1 MKIDCEIIAANCII
15 RVEGC
20 INDPDILEFQSFVND
35 IITLSQKNPETIRSI
50 LIDMQKTR
58 YISSIVIGSLV
69 SLHNVLK
76 KSNQDLKIINVP
88 EFINQIFK
96 INSLDKT
103 LSINQ
108 I

>member
-1 MKIDCEIIAANCII
+1 MKIDCEIINANCII

-35 IITLSQKNPETIRSI
+35 IIVLSKKNPENIRSI

-69 SLHNVLK
+69 SLHNILK
-76 KSNQDLKIINVP
+76 KTNQDLKIINVP

-96 INSLDKT
+96 IISLDKT
-103 LSINQ
+103 ISINQ
-108 I
+108 

>member
-1 MKIDCEIIAANCII
+1 MKMDCEIIDANCII

-20 INDPDILEFQSFVND
+20 INDSDILEFQSFVND
-35 IITLSQKNPETIRSI
+35 IITLSQKNPENIKSI
-50 LIDMQKTR
+50 LVDMQKTR

-69 SLHNVLK
+69 SLHNVLR
-76 KSNQDLKIINVP
+76 KSNQNLKIINVP

-96 INSLDKT
+96 MNSLDKT

-108 I
+108 N